1 MADVPEPLNPEK
13 LDATSA
19 AKDPLNRILRD
30 AIREAVEV
38 HKRMGNPI
46 AIWKDGQ
53 VVIVPPEEIDT
64 GEKVAE
70 AGKGA

>member
-1 MADVPEPLNPEK
+1 MADVQEPLNAEK

-30 AIREAVEV
+30 AIREALEV
-38 HKRMGNPI
+38 HKKMGNPI
-46 AIWKDGQ
+46 AVWRDGQ

-64 GEKVAE
+64 GQQE
-70 AGKGA
+70 